1 MDHREKTILIWV
13 LSCAGLLLLLLY
25 SPWGSPDLYTKKIYF
40 AENQGVNF
48 VSSGI
53 KNAYKGDASFQNYA
67 DAEIAVPDYSA
78 ERNKQVHYTPN
89 ATASSPVATNGI
101 IAVSRIGN
109 AGSNL
114 NNHINS
120 TYNTGGITQSGGG
133 SGSMGGSSFSSK
145 GLHNNSGR
153 QISGVSDTFK
163 TSTVYLSLFSDSTA
177 LLASNTAQKS
187 NILDPGLYDPLGEPI
202 PMPEGWNFLILLA
215 VAYGGYIY
223 FKNKKAKQTA
233 TAEQSFKN

>member
-48 VSSGI
+48 ASSGI
-53 KNAYKGDASFQNYA
+53 KNAYKGDASSQNYG
-67 DAEIAVPDYSA
+67 DAEITVPDYYA
-78 ERNKQVHYTPN
+78 ERNSQVHYT
-89 ATASSPVATNGI
+89 ACAAASSSVATNRI
-101 IAVSRIGN
+101 IAVNRIGT

-114 NNHINS
+114 NNRVKS
-120 TYNTGGITQSGGG
+120 TYKTGGGTPGGGG
-133 SGSMGGSSFSSK
+133 SGSMGGSSHGSK
-145 GLHNNSGR
+145 GSNNSSP

-163 TSTVYLSLFSDSTA
+163 TSTVDLSLFGDSTA
-177 LLASNTAQKS
+177 LLASNTSQKS
-187 NILDPGLYDPLGEPI
+187 DSLDPGDEDPLGEPV

-223 FKNKKAKQTA
+223 FKNKKTKQPVTV
-233 TAEQSFKN
+233 E